1 MPPLLHGAWLRQAAA
16 VRGVS
21 GLLRRGAPVLGGRS
35 RVRVHAGLVP
45 GHVPPLSS
53 GAPARVL
60 RVAQVRAPLTAEEVC
75 RTRGDLRAAQAQP
88 LGVRD
93 QRGAQGARSG
103 SEPDG
108 GSGGAQGGRVRA
120 VTTPPRRGAAKRSGP
135 TVEPTADARQL
146 SLTPR

>member
-1 MPPLLHGAWLRQAAA
+1 MPPILHGTWLGQAAP

-21 GLLRRGAPVLGGRS
+21 GVLPRGPQVLGGRS
-35 RVRVHAGLVP
+35 GVRVHAGLLP

-53 GAPARVL
+53 RAPARVL
-60 RVAQVRAPLTAEEVC
+60 RVAQVWAPLAAEEVC
-75 RTRGDLRAAQAQP
+75 RTRGDYRAAQAQP

-108 GSGGAQGGRVRA
+108 GSRGAQGRRVWSVA
-120 VTTPPRRGAAKRSGP
+120 T
-135 TVEPTADARQL
+135 
-146 SLTPR
+146 